1 MIKKQ
6 CSLEDESWE
15 MLMRTSYFKEP
26 LDMKPTKN
34 IIHNDAKHKTEG
46 LFLMIL
52 DSAFVNLEM

>member
-1 MIKKQ
+1 
-6 CSLEDESWE
+6 

-46 LFLMIL
+46 LFLMIF